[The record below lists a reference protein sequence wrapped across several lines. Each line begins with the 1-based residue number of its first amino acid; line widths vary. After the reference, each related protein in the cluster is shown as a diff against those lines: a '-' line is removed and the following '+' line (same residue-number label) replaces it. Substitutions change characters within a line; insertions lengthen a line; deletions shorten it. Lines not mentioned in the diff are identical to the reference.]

1 LSTNASL
8 LPVERLHQL
17 SGEIVRWAS
26 ELALAEADAFLS
38 MFQSGIFPSADR
50 RMLYQCVPTRFGNFE
65 SIKQPQA

>member
-38 MFQSGIFPSADR
+38 MF
-50 RMLYQCVPTRFGNFE
+50 
-65 SIKQPQA
+65 